1 MNITWHGHS
10 CFRLTER
17 GMATVVTDPY
27 NHKKIGYSELNLS
40 ADGHDLRTLLRSGAT
55 DEELV
60 TAITGIWESRDDRYS
75 EIRSSQT
82 PGLPKVEMSFIG
94 G

>member
-27 NHKKIGYSELNLS
+27 NHKKIGF
-40 ADGHDLRTLLRSGAT
+40 GR
-55 DEELV
+55 
-60 TAITGIWESRDDRYS
+60 I
-75 EIRSSQT
+75 
-82 PGLPKVEMSFIG
+82 KFIG
-94 G
+94 RYCHCQS

>member
-27 NHKKIGYSELNLS
+27 NHKKIGYSDFVTRIVACCEPAAPDRVVIGLVLIVE
-40 ADGHDLRTLLRSGAT
+40 GVSGIGSVPL
-55 DEELV
+55 EEN
-60 TAITGIWESRDDRYS
+60 Y
-75 EIRSSQT
+75 
-82 PGLPKVEMSFIG
+82 F
-94 G
+94 